1 MNTFIVKA
9 MDSSNNSPM
18 RMPPLSN
25 DELVLLD
32 QGFEVYHT
40 DSPTPSRLAK
50 MKRQLSL
57 PRRKNRA
64 RRRLLTLPSLADDG
78 YDSDEKATAVTVSF
92 LVFIYITTVLLFTE
106 ALIFLV
112 DYL

>member
-1 MNTFIVKA
+1 

-18 RMPPLSN
+18 RMPLSN

-78 YDSDEKATAVTVSF
+78 YDSDEKATAVTVSSI
-92 LVFIYITTVLLFTE
+92 VFISITTVLLFTE
-106 ALIFLV
+106 ALIFPV